1 MSFFTSFITDKKKQ
15 VVLFSSTAIALYGYD
30 QGMMSLI
37 NTNKD
42 YLSTMGISED
52 DPLVGVIVS
61 VYYLG
66 CAVGAVL
73 FSSFADRYGRKKG
86 ILACLATAALGNVIM
101 FISGLGYDQAAIV
114 VMFIGRIVMGL
125 GVGGVDSVVPVY
137 SSELS
142 SDDSR
147 GKALAQE
154 FQMNIFGLNMAFAI
168 NLGVTVSLGK
178 WNQWAWRIP
187 IICMQVFP
195 FAMFAV
201 IEKLP
206 ESPRWLVYNDKPEE
220 ALKSLEALFG
230 EEESKERVEQL
241 KEAHK
246 SESGQSVSYWD
257 MLTPGHTQWHATVV
271 TIMGRPLEDVRP
283 FLTLIDYGAGQINQ
297 ALTGYGAVS
306 VYGPQIAEL
315 LGFGVR
321 ESEYLT
327 MGNYISYFI
336 LMTFAWLLIDALG
349 RRKLL
354 VGGSLWLGV
363 CFGLMTVFGGLAMN
377 ATELQ
382 IPIKAVAIPGMV
394 VLYIATGAFGV
405 GWLATVWLIP
415 TEIFPTTARAQGT
428 AISVIIWGLANFAV
442 TLLTPIMFNNLEYW
456 IFLIFCA
463 TNAFAGIW
471 TYVYLPE
478 SGNRSFEENQ
488 QFFKDA
494 KEAGTWRVSKV
505 KGGEYKRLPYPTSGE
520 GDNAERE
527 PLLNRVRDQLG

>member
-1 MSFFTSFITDKKKQ
+1 
-15 VVLFSSTAIALYGYD
+15 
-30 QGMMSLI
+30 MSLI

-42 YLSTMGISED
+42 YLSTMQIAEE

-73 FSSFADRYGRKKG
+73 FSWFADKYGRKSG
-86 ILACLATAALGNVIM
+86 ILACLATAALGNIIM
-101 FISGLGYDQAAIV
+101 FIAGLGYSQGALI
-114 VMFIGRIVMGL
+114 VMFAGRIVMGL

-142 SDDSR
+142 SDEAR

-168 NLGVTVSLGK
+168 NLAVTVSLGK
-178 WNQWAWRIP
+178 QNQWAWRIP
-187 IICMQVFP
+187 IICMQIYP

-206 ESPRWLVYNDKPEE
+206 ESPRWLVYNDRPEE
-220 ALKSLEALFG
+220 ALHALEALFG
-230 EEESKERVEQL
+230 EDESKELVEQL

-246 SESGQSVSYWD
+246 SEAGQSVSYWD
-257 MLTPGHTQWHATVV
+257 MFSPGHAQWHPTVI
-271 TIMGRPLEDVRP
+271 TIMGKCLE
-283 FLTLIDYGAGQINQ
+283 TLSHHILQTYLSVGQVNQ

-321 ESEYLT
+321 ESEFLT
-327 MGNYISYFI
+327 MGNYISYFF
-336 LMTFAWLLIDALG
+336 LMTFSWMLIDAIG
-349 RRKLL
+349 RRRLL
-354 VGGSLWLGV
+354 VSTSVWLGA

-377 ATELQ
+377 SSELH

-394 VLYIATGAFGV
+394 VLYIATGAFGI

-415 TEIFPTTARAQGT
+415 TEIYPTAARAQGT

-442 TLLTPIMFNNLEYW
+442 TLVTPIMFNNLKYW

-471 TYVYLPE
+471 TYIYLPE

-488 QFFKDA
+488 EFFKDA
-494 KEAGTWRVSKV
+494 KEAGSWRVNKV

-520 GDNAERE
+520 GDNAESE
-527 PLLNRVRDQLG
+527 PLLSRVRDQLH